1 MCQACKDFKRATNL
15 PKGAEFFHAAEKYL
29 SDTVQQG
36 KLPPETRSRDL
47 NQIAQMIFES
57 NVGSNQ
63 FQEMLERQLVGNG
76 AQENL
81 QEHTLLLKSVVD
93 YRIKTVQFEEMLYST
108 TLENIDALTVKQLET
123 VIWAMAKRLAS
134 HAH

>member
-1 MCQACKDFKRATNL
+1 MD
-15 PKGAEFFHAAEKYL
+15 
-29 SDTVQQG
+29 
-36 KLPPETRSRDL
+36 
-47 NQIAQMIFES
+47 QIAQMIFES

-123 VIWAMAKRLAS
+123 VIWAMAKRLAA